1 MNPSRLLRRLRDSGP
16 GEATDRRIVRWFW
29 VAGITVVLGLAIDQA
44 LLVAL
49 GLLLALATF
58 TAYCWWR
65 FGLRAVR
72 YQRTL
77 GAAHAMFGDEIE
89 LSIVIEN
96 EKPLPLVWLEILDEV
111 PERLEIRG
119 ASVEKA
125 EGPGRFVMRSTF
137 SVGPYERIRR
147 RHTVVCAAR
156 GWYRF
161 GPTTLVTGDPFG
173 FTRRSMVASSPVE
186 LIVYP
191 EVRPL
196 SEFRLPSD
204 LPMGTATPIRPL
216 FDDPYVIEGIR
227 PYQVGDH
234 PRQLHWRASARAG
247 SLQSKRYE
255 RTASPALMIALDVN
269 TFEHFWEGFDSEL
282 LELSI
287 SVAASVGADA
297 LERGLQVG
305 LISNALL
312 QGSARHTRVAPGA
325 SRAQLPR
332 LLEALAMLVGGTGV
346 RIEQMLSAEAR
357 RLPWGSTFVV
367 VTTRITEPLQAML
380 LALARKGMRPVVIL
394 CGGDD
399 EGFRGLQG
407 GVEVFRIDPSDVAVE
422 EGSYA
427 PLPLAI

>member
-1 MNPSRLLRRLRDSGP
+1 MNLSRWVRRLRESGS
-16 GEATDRRIVRWFW
+16 GETTDRKIVRWFW
-29 VAGITVVLGLAIDQA
+29 LAGVTALIGLAIDQPV
-44 LLVAL
+44 LVSL
-49 GLLLALATF
+49 GLLLGIATLA
-58 TAYCWWR
+58 AYCWWR

-77 GAAHAMFGDEIE
+77 SATHAAFGDEIE
-89 LSIVIEN
+89 LSIVIDN

-119 ASVEKA
+119 ASIEKA
-125 EGPGRFVMRSTF
+125 EGPGRFIMRSTF

-147 RHTVVCAAR
+147 RHTVACVAR

-161 GPTTLVTGDPFG
+161 GPTTILTGDPFG
-173 FTRRSMVASSPVE
+173 FTRRTTVVSSPAE

-191 EVRPL
+191 EVRSL
-196 SEFRLPSD
+196 AEFRLPSD
-204 LPMGTATPIRPL
+204 LPMGSANPVRPL
-216 FDDPYVIEGIR
+216 FDDPYVVEGIR

-247 SLQSKRYE
+247 SLQSKHYE
-255 RTASPALMIALDVN
+255 RTASPALMIALDVD

-312 QGSARHTRVAPGA
+312 QGSSRHTRVAPGA
-325 SRAQLPR
+325 SRSQLAR

-346 RIEQMLSAEAR
+346 RIEQILSAEAR
-357 RLPWGSTFVV
+357 RLPWGSTFII
-367 VTTRITEPLQAML
+367 VTTRVTEPLQTTL
-380 LALARKGMRPVVIL
+380 IALSRRGMRPVVII
-394 CGGDD
+394 CGDRQD
-399 EGFRGLQG
+399 NVSSLRGR
-407 GVEVFRIDPSDVAVE
+407 VEILRVAPASME
-422 EGSYA
+422 EAYA

>member
-1 MNPSRLLRRLRDSGP
+1 MNLSRWLRGLRASGS
-16 GEATDRRIVRWFW
+16 GEPTDQRIVRWFW
-29 VAGITVVLGLAIDQA
+29 LAIVTVLLALAIDQP

-49 GLLLALATF
+49 GLLLAIATLA
-58 TAYCWWR
+58 AYCWWR

-72 YQRTL
+72 VQRTI
-77 GAAHAMFGDEIE
+77 GASHASFGDEIE
-89 LSIVIEN
+89 LAIVIEN
-96 EKPLPLVWLEILDEV
+96 EKPLPLIWLEILDEV
-111 PERLEIRG
+111 PEPDRLTIRG

-125 EGPGRFVMRSTF
+125 EGPGRYVMRSTF
-137 SVGPYERIRR
+137 SVGPYERVRR
-147 RHTVVCAAR
+147 RHTIVCAAR
-156 GWYRF
+156 GWYRL

-173 FTRRSMVASSPVE
+173 FTRRSVVVSSPVD
-186 LIVYP
+186 LIVFP

-196 SEFRLPSD
+196 AAFRLPSD
-204 LPMGTATPIRPL
+204 LPMGKATPIRPL
-216 FDDPYVIEGIR
+216 FDDPYVVEGIR

-312 QGSARHTRVAPGA
+312 QGTSRHTRVAPGA
-325 SRAQLPR
+325 SRGQLPR

-346 RIEQMLSAEAR
+346 RIEQLLTAESR

-367 VTTRITEPLQAML
+367 VTTRVTDPLQATL
-380 LALARKGMRPVVIL
+380 LALARRGMRPVVIL
-394 CGGDD
+394 CGDRED
-399 EGFRGLQG
+399 EFPLIQG
-407 GVEVFRIDPSDVAVE
+407 RIDVFRVGLAIEE
-422 EGSYA
+422 EGYA

>member
-1 MNPSRLLRRLRDSGP
+1 MNLPGWLRRLRESGS
-16 GEATDRRIVRWFW
+16 GEATDRKLVRWFW
-29 VAGITVVLGLAIDQA
+29 LAGATILIGLAIDQPV
-44 LLVAL
+44 LVSL
-49 GLLLALATF
+49 GLLLGIATLA
-58 TAYCWWR
+58 AYCWWR

-77 GAAHAMFGDEIE
+77 SAAHAAFGDEIE
-89 LSIVIEN
+89 LSIVIDN

-119 ASVEKA
+119 ASIEKA

-147 RHTVVCAAR
+147 RHTLVCSAR

-161 GPTTLVTGDPFG
+161 GPTTVLTGDPFG
-173 FTRRSMVASSPVE
+173 FTRRTAVMSSPVE

-196 SEFRLPSD
+196 AEFRLPSD
-204 LPMGTATPIRPL
+204 LPMGNASPVRPL
-216 FDDPYVIEGIR
+216 FDDPYVVEGIR

-255 RTASPALMIALDVN
+255 RTASPALMIALDAN

-287 SVAASVGADA
+287 SVAASIGADA
-297 LERGLQVG
+297 LDRGLQVG

-312 QGSARHTRVAPGA
+312 QGSSRHTRVAPGA

-357 RLPWGSTFVV
+357 RLPWGSTFIV
-367 VTTRITEPLQAML
+367 VTTRVTEPLQSML
-380 LALARKGMRPVVIL
+380 VALSRRGMRPVVIV
-394 CGGDD
+394 CGDREDD
-399 EGFRGLQG
+399 ISRLRGR
-407 GVEVFRIDPSDVAVE
+407 VEILRVDPHGVE
-422 EGSYA
+422 EGYA
-427 PLPLAI
+427 PIPLAI

>member
-1 MNPSRLLRRLRDSGP
+1 MNLSRWLRRLRDSGS

-29 VAGITVVLGLAIDQA
+29 LAGATVLIGLAIDQP
-44 LLVAL
+44 LLLSL
-49 GLLLALATF
+49 GLLLGIATLAS
-58 TAYCWWR
+58 YCWWR

-72 YQRTL
+72 YRRTL
-77 GAAHAMFGDEIE
+77 GATHASFGDEIE
-89 LSIVIEN
+89 LAIVIEN

-111 PERLEIRG
+111 PERLIIRG
-119 ASVEKA
+119 ASIEKA
-125 EGPGRFVMRSTF
+125 EGPGRFIMRSTF

-161 GPTTLVTGDPFG
+161 GPTTILTGDPFG
-173 FTRRSMVASSPVE
+173 FSRRSAVVASPVE
-186 LIVYP
+186 LIVFP
-191 EVRPL
+191 EVKAL
-196 SEFRLPSD
+196 AEFHLPSD
-204 LPMGTATPIRPL
+204 LPMGNANPIRPL
-216 FDDPYVIEGIR
+216 FDDPYVVEGIR
-227 PYQVGDH
+227 PYQAGDH

-255 RTASPALMIALDVN
+255 RTASPALMVALDVN

-297 LERGLQVG
+297 LERSLQVG

-312 QGSARHTRVAPGA
+312 QGSSRHTRVAPGA

-367 VTTRITEPLQAML
+367 ITTRITESLQATL
-380 LALARKGMRPVVIL
+380 IALGRRGMRPVVIV
-394 CGGDD
+394 CGDRED
-399 EGFRGLQG
+399 EISSLQG
-407 GVEVFRIDPSDVAVE
+407 RVEIFRVNPTGVE
-422 EGSYA
+422 EGGYA
-427 PLPLAI
+427 PIPLAV